1 VTVDERTLQVRGRVA
16 VPGEPDGI
24 TVANG
29 RILVASTEGPT
40 VTELAPGPNGPQV
53 KSARVLG
60 SARRLYDQ
68 ANVDIEVLAGRIF
81 VSSVKEDAVY
91 VLAL

>member
-1 VTVDERTLQVRGRVA
+1 
-16 VPGEPDGI
+16 
-24 TVANG
+24 
-29 RILVASTEGPT
+29 
-40 VTELAPGPNGPQV
+40 VTELTPGPNGPQV

-91 VLAL
+91 MLAL